1 VKRDALHSER
11 IQRHTCTVQEAA
23 MTRPQDVVVGM
34 YQKVRAGAM
43 KDARALWADS
53 AVWHLTGTSALA
65 GDYTADEYLS
75 FLRQFLQDYPDYRAE
90 WLDIRTYDDT
100 LLVANLHSTGGPSP
114 GTAGGVLVM
123 RVTDGRVQEGW
134 AIPTVSDRPA

>member
-1 VKRDALHSER
+1 
-11 IQRHTCTVQEAA
+11 
-23 MTRPQDVVVGM
+23 MTRPQDVVTGT

-43 KDARALWADS
+43 EEARALWSDG

-65 GDYTADEYLS
+65 GDYTADDYLS

-100 LLVANLHSTGGPSP
+100 LLVANLRLLKGLLES
-114 GTAGGVLVM
+114 
-123 RVTDGRVQEGW
+123 
-134 AIPTVSDRPA
+134 